1 MTNGEF
7 TIYRSPPALPPPHTY
22 AHRSGSPHTYHS
34 PSRWSK
40 DPDPGWTAPAART
53 AGGTGASSFPGQSGE
68 VFFGIYV
75 DVIVSFRND
84 GVMLPRQITW
94 EDGHKY
100 EIDRV
105 SDIRPAA
112 AARAGG
118 QGDRYTVWINGQ
130 QSYLFFERNCSLTGN
145 NIGRWFVERKVA

>member
-1 MTNGEF
+1 MKSLQWVMNHADVV
-7 TIYRSPPALPPPHTY
+7 IRRRCAMNDI
-22 AHRSGSPHTYHS
+22 
-34 PSRWSK
+34 K
-40 DPDPGWTAPAART
+40 
-53 AGGTGASSFPGQSGE
+53 
-68 VFFGIYV
+68 VYV

-112 AARAGG
+112 AA
-118 QGDRYTVWINGQ
+118 
-130 QSYLFFERNCSLTGN
+130 
-145 NIGRWFVERKVA
+145 